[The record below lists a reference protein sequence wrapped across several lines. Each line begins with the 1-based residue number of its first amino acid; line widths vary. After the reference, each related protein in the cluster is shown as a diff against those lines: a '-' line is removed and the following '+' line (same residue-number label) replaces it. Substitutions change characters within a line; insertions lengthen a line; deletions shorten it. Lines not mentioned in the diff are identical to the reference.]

1 MLRPLESASLDV
13 LAWNCGGFSAEKAN
27 YLSLARAG
35 LPTQPAVVV
44 LLELHQHLAETVLP
58 GYHFSCNG
66 QNSAVWLATWEGTS
80 LG

>member
-13 LAWNCGGFSAEKAN
+13 LAWNCGGFLAEKAD
-27 YLSLARAG
+27 YLGLALVG
-35 LPTQPAVVV
+35 LPMQPAVVV

-66 QNSAVWLATWEGTS
+66 QNSAVWLATRGEASSG
-80 LG
+80 